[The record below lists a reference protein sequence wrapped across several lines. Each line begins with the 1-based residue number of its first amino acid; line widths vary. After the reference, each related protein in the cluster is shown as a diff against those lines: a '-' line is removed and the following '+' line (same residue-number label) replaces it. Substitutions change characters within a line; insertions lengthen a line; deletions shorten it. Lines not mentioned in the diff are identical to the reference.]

1 MRSQLPVELLG
12 LIFDNFACPAIAI
25 NGTLENPHRHEL
37 LSLCLTSKIFRQI
50 AQPLLFAVVSFEGPT
65 EDIEPGLKRLV
76 KADQQSRLLQD
87 VRLLLLKGKSA
98 VNRLWTSTG
107 VLVDLIQ
114 ACTLLEEMICTL
126 CTLQV
131 KILTGS
137 SLRKLCLTDTDFE
150 RQVTTFCL
158 PSLHSLS
165 LVDVDFPEQGF
176 SSTNFPSLRH
186 FAYDQ
191 HEGVLSDAA
200 GRTLVALA
208 PQLISIVLLVDIA
221 KAITVFDTSF
231 PLHSV
236 LVDHLSGNLD
246 YMNEYAR
253 DRISH
258 ARIRIDVAL
267 TANCSATVVGV
278 NQTSLVIEE
287 HTKCRKLESIY
298 LPPLDSLETSTRP
311 ISVRQAVDRL
321 ILACQER
328 SIEIVHDEQPT
339 KLQAETQLSE
349 EFMRRMTKKRMERES
364 TDEK

>member
-1 MRSQLPVELLG
+1 
-12 LIFDNFACPAIAI
+12 
-25 NGTLENPHRHEL
+25 
-37 LSLCLTSKIFRQI
+37 
-50 AQPLLFAVVSFEGPT
+50 
-65 EDIEPGLKRLV
+65 
-76 KADQQSRLLQD
+76 
-87 VRLLLLKGKSA
+87 
-98 VNRLWTSTG
+98 
-107 VLVDLIQ
+107 
-114 ACTLLEEMICTL
+114 MICTL

-137 SLRKLCLTDTDFE
+137 SERFPYPLLFLLLIEGSTLGLRKLCLTDTDFE
-150 RQVTTFCL
+150 RQVNTFCL